1 MKTIAVVFRTV
12 GWVLA
17 SIGYNSII
25 GSLPAGPITDL
36 VRTLDLVLT
45 PQVGVL
51 YPFVMKTWFPASR
64 QLLKHWQEMPCG
76 QSGTWLLGSSP
87 LQHCSAS
94 LNRWKNKSSIAISW
108 CSFLGFSNCG
118 KHNHRRTLEIHNGR
132 KNCHSDGFKVLF
144 SSIISSLH

>member
-1 MKTIAVVFRTV
+1 MTTIAVVFRTV

-51 YPFVMKTWFPASR
+51 HPFVMKTLFPVSR
-64 QLLKHWQEMPCG
+64 QLLKPWLEMPCG
-76 QSGTWLLGSSP
+76 RSGTWLLGSSP
-87 LQHCSAS
+87 LRHCSAS
-94 LNRWKNKSSIAISW
+94 LNRLRKKINH
-108 CSFLGFSNCG
+108 CHFLMFFLGFSNCG
-118 KHNHRRTLEIHNGR
+118 KHNHRRTLEIHHGR
-132 KNCHSDGFKVLF
+132 KNCHSHGFKVLF

>member
-45 PQVGVL
+45 PQVGV
-51 YPFVMKTWFPASR
+51 FT
-64 QLLKHWQEMPCG
+64 LLP
-76 QSGTWLLGSSP
+76 
-87 LQHCSAS
+87 
-94 LNRWKNKSSIAISW
+94 
-108 CSFLGFSNCG
+108 
-118 KHNHRRTLEIHNGR
+118 
-132 KNCHSDGFKVLF
+132 
-144 SSIISSLH
+144 

>member
-1 MKTIAVVFRTV
+1 MTTIAVVFRTV

-51 YPFVMKTWFPASR
+51 YPFVMKT
-64 QLLKHWQEMPCG
+64 
-76 QSGTWLLGSSP
+76 
-87 LQHCSAS
+87 
-94 LNRWKNKSSIAISW
+94 
-108 CSFLGFSNCG
+108 
-118 KHNHRRTLEIHNGR
+118 
-132 KNCHSDGFKVLF
+132 
-144 SSIISSLH
+144 